1 MSRRATYI
9 ALSLGLFFAFSL
21 SSLAQGGVDPLMN
34 RVGPGAPAAY
44 VPRDSPH
51 AEQEGKLVFKSQ
63 TVLVQVPVVIT
74 DKSGTHVHGLTKDD
88 FRLLENGK
96 EQKITVAEE
105 VNSSGKLLPLPSNP
119 PGTFS
124 NLAQNGEP
132 ARTVTIFVIDSINT
146 PFLDQDRARRELI
159 KFLSENADSG
169 QVMGLVSIGGS
180 GMHVL
185 SGITND
191 PNVLIAA
198 LKKATGGIPAMQAA
212 NPDALAGAT
221 QINAGTY
228 GPTVTDVETS
238 VEQFIQ
244 NGDPIETG
252 YVQARAIETTMRAF
266 LDIANSVSGIPGRK
280 ALIWATGGFPFYLD
294 SPSSVPGGDLS
305 LLYERTMH
313 ALSDAQV
320 AVYPVDAR
328 GLVNYSP
335 IAEGSIG
342 QGSAADSVM
351 HGVGRSIQITNRSW
365 LQGSTLD
372 TLRDFAQMTGGRAFY
387 NRNDLHNLF
396 KRASDDSSS
405 YYLIGY
411 YLDTHNDKSGWRK
424 LQVKVPQKSVE
435 VHCRDG
441 FFVTKGTLDPTL
453 SRKLDIDTALLSP
466 FESTGVPV
474 TVRWMGTT
482 GDGAMKKIAFAIHVP
497 ASGIMFDASQG
508 NHFEVDFVARAA
520 QNGKQAA
527 SVGQMANGAIPPAK
541 MPEINEQGVRYSNAL
556 ELPAGTYQVRFVV
569 RDNLTGKIGSVS
581 APLTVN

>member
-1 MSRRATYI
+1 MSRRAAY
-9 ALSLGLFFAFSL
+9 LVLGLVFFFS
-21 SSLAQGGVDPLMN
+21 SSLASSAQAADPLMN
-34 RVGPGAPAAY
+34 KVGPGAPAAY

-63 TVLVQVPVVIT
+63 TVLVQVPVVVT
-74 DKSGTHVHGLTKDD
+74 DKSGAHIHGLTKDD
-88 FRLLENGK
+88 FRLLENNK
-96 EQKITVAEE
+96 EQKITLAEE
-105 VNSSGKLLPLPSNP
+105 VNSTGKPLAPPSNP

-169 QVMGLVSIGGS
+169 QIMGLVSIGGH
-180 GMHVL
+180 GMRVL

-191 PNVLIAA
+191 PNLLIRA
-198 LKKATGGIPAMQAA
+198 LKKATGEIPAMQAA
-212 NPDALAGAT
+212 NTDALAGAS

-228 GPTVTDVETS
+228 GPTITDVETS

-252 YVQARAIETTMRAF
+252 YVQARAIEATMNAF
-266 LDIANSVSGIPGRK
+266 LDIANSVSGILGRK

-313 ALSDAQV
+313 ALSNAQV

-335 IAEGSIG
+335 MAEGSTG
-342 QGSAADSVM
+342 QGSAADSVT
-351 HGVGRSIQITNRSW
+351 HGVGRSIQITHRAW

-396 KRASDDSSS
+396 KSAAEDSSS
-405 YYLIGY
+405 YYLLGY

-441 FFVTKGTLDPTL
+441 FFVTKGTIDPTL

-466 FESTGVPV
+466 FDSTGVPV
-474 TVRWMGTT
+474 AVSWAGIT
-482 GDGAMKKIAFAIHVP
+482 GDGAMKRIAFAIHVP
-497 ASGIMFDASQG
+497 ASGVMFDASQG
-508 NHFEVDFVARAA
+508 NHFEIDFVARATEK
-520 QNGKQAA
+520 GKQAA
-527 SVGQMANGAIPPAK
+527 SVGQTANGAIPPDK
-541 MPEINEQGVRYSNAL
+541 MPEINQQGVRYSNSL
-556 ELPAGTYQVRFVV
+556 ELPAGKYEVRFVV
-569 RDNLTGKIGSVS
+569 RDNLTGRTGSVS

>member
-1 MSRRATYI
+1 MSRRAAYV
-9 ALSLGLFFAFSL
+9 ALSFFLFSTCLIAI
-21 SSLAQGGVDPLMN
+21 AQQIDPLMN

-74 DKSGTHVHGLTKDD
+74 DKSGTHVHGLTKGD
-88 FRLLENGK
+88 FHLFENGK

-105 VNSSGKLLPLPSNP
+105 VNATGKPLPLPANP
-119 PGTFS
+119 PDTFS
-124 NLAQNGEP
+124 NLAQSGEP

-159 KFLSENADSG
+159 KFLSENANAG
-169 QVMGLVSIGGS
+169 QVLGLVSIGGS
-180 GMHVL
+180 GMRVL

-191 PNVLIAA
+191 PNILITA
-198 LKKATGGIPAMQAA
+198 LKKATGEIPAMQAA
-212 NPDALAGAT
+212 NVDALAGGT

-228 GPTVTDVETS
+228 GPTISDVETS

-252 YVQARAIETTMRAF
+252 YVQSRAIEATMRAF
-266 LDIANSVSGIPGRK
+266 LDIANSLAGIPGRK

-335 IAEGSIG
+335 MADGAAG
-342 QGSAADSVM
+342 QTSAVDSAFA
-351 HGVGRSIQITNRSW
+351 HGIGRSIQISNRTW

-396 KRASDDSSS
+396 KSAADDSSS
-405 YYLIGY
+405 YYLLGY
-411 YLDTHNDKSGWRK
+411 YLDTHNDKAGWRK
-424 LQVKVPQKSVE
+424 LQVKVPQKSVD

-466 FESTGVPV
+466 FDSTGVPV
-474 TVRWMGTT
+474 TVRWTGTT
-482 GDGAMKKIAFAIHVP
+482 ADGTMKKTTFDIHVP
-497 ASGIMFDASQG
+497 ASGVMFDASQG
-508 NHFEVDFVARAA
+508 NHFEVDFVARAT
-520 QNGKQAA
+520 QNGKPAA
-527 SVGQMANGAIPPAK
+527 SVGQTANGAIPPDK
-541 MPEINEQGVRYSNAL
+541 MSEITQQGVRYSNSL

-569 RDNLTGKIGSVS
+569 RDNLTGRTGSVS
-581 APLTVN
+581 APLTVK